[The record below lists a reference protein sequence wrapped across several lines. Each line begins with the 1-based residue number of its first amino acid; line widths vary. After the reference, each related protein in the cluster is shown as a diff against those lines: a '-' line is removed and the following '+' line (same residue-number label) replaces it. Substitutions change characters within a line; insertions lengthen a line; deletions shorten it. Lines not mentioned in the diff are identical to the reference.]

1 MDVKGTNVLEL
12 IAHRFQILQGAIMH
26 NVNALVVF
34 DVDFL
39 RLFVELDEVD
49 SVD

>member
-1 MDVKGTNVLEL
+1 MLEL
-12 IAHRFQILQGAIMH
+12 IAHRLQILQGAIVH
-26 NVNALVVF
+26 NVNTLVVF

-39 RLFVELDEVD
+39 RLFTKLDEVD